1 MNIWKS
7 LHYLSFIF
15 VLFYF
20 DQVQAFLGIQFGED
34 WPQYIFF
41 VPWFIFG
48 VVDNI
53 INRDTLKL
61 PYLPAFPWKRKDA
74 DKKVVN
80 DERDGY

>member
-1 MNIWKS
+1 MNIRKS

-15 VLFYF
+15 VLFGF

-34 WPQYIFF
+34 WPLYIFF

-53 INRDTLKL
+53 INRDTKHGA
-61 PYLPAFPWKRKDA
+61 YPWQRKDA

-80 DERDGY
+80 DERDSF